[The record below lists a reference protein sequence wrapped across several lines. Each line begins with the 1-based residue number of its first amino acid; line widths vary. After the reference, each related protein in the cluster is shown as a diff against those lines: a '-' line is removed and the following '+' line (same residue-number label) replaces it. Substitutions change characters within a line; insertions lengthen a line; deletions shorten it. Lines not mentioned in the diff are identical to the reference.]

1 MNATGACRRAKQA
14 DGPQTR
20 EAGVSSRVRLP
31 DAPDAPGGRSGC
43 GALSAVIPGP
53 NPGKGSKRIGRNQ
66 KTGKP
71 IILDDNDQNV
81 LAWKRL
87 AQ

>member
-1 MNATGACRRAKQA
+1 
-14 DGPQTR
+14 
-20 EAGVSSRVRLP
+20 
-31 DAPDAPGGRSGC
+31 
-43 GALSAVIPGP
+43 VIPGP